1 MTAESSP
8 HSPENLPET
17 FSSDQQSD
25 ADSAFASTDS
35 PELLRWRADIL
46 MDEMMLGSVDGG
58 GAAYSGDYVPAEPDG
73 SANGSGN
80 YGADVASVPDGE
92 GDFADAYAASAV
104 FSSQSESP
112 QSAPPPFESFSSEAN
127 APARKEPGT
136 TPSAA
141 QQGATS
147 GSRESEPGEDEWW
160 QHPFRTASPAEAQ
173 GEPSHSAAG
182 MIFPASTPAPM
193 PDTEADQSDSL
204 LRPPAAVQ
212 PAATF
217 SPAEGSEARES
228 SRIAGKRS
236 RPGARSNLLPRVSA
250 VDTEALWREI
260 DEMRTEI
267 GAVTPA
273 QHEWNVRS
281 RHLLDKGERIL
292 RQSPDRTAEVEY
304 YVKQVRS
311 ILERVRQSYGWSRIY
326 MQRLNRYL
334 LLWVAFAA
342 VAAAGLFLYR
352 GALVDFFSLV
362 TGARPD
368 GFVISLLP
376 DWLAVIAVG
385 ALGGALGAL
394 MGMSRRQALE
404 QGFFDRKY
412 SLRGLLL
419 PILAAL
425 AAFFIFIPFGL
436 IAYFMPLS
444 WTIAVSLVVVAAL
457 LAFAFGFFQESL
469 YGTGP

>member
-1 MTAESSP
+1 MTAESSS
-8 HSPENLPET
+8 HSPENLPEVP
-17 FSSDQQSD
+17 FSDRQPDSDSG
-25 ADSAFASTDS
+25 FASTDS

-92 GDFADAYAASAV
+92 GGAAG
-104 FSSQSESP
+104 
-112 QSAPPPFESFSSEAN
+112 
-127 APARKEPGT
+127 K
-136 TPSAA
+136 
-141 QQGATS
+141 
-147 GSRESEPGEDEWW
+147 EPGEDEWW

-182 MIFPASTPAPM
+182 MTFPASTPAPM

-236 RPGARSNLLPRVSA
+236 RPGARSNLLPRVST

-362 TGARPD
+362 TGVRPD

-394 MGMSRRQALE
+394 LGMSRRQALE